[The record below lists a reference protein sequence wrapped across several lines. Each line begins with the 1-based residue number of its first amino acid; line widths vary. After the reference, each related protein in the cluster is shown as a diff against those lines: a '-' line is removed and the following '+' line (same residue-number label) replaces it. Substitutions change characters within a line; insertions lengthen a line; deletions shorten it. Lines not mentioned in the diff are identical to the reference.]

1 VADATSKV
9 PSDTELIA
17 RMASGDAGSLRSLTE
32 RYSGVLSA
40 LARRIAGNEHDAED
54 IVADALWQAWRS
66 ARDFDP
72 SRGSAAAWLIT
83 ITRSRAIDH
92 VRARRTAERTAPYD
106 PTPETAEGP
115 AIGMVLSERA
125 QIVRAALDDLGE
137 HERTALRMAYY
148 SDLSQTEIAERLGI
162 PLGTVKTRIRAAM
175 IKLRKTLAGQ
185 RL

>member
-9 PSDTELIA
+9 PSDSDLIA
-17 RMASGDAGSLRSLTE
+17 RMAAGEAGSLRSLSD
-32 RYSGVLSA
+32 RYSGVLTA

-72 SRGSAAAWLIT
+72 SRGSAASWLIT

-92 VRARRTAERTAPYD
+92 VRARKTAGRPVPYD
-106 PTPETAEGP
+106 PAPATAESP
-115 AIGMVLSERA
+115 SAGMVLSERA
-125 QIVRAALDDLGE
+125 HIVRAALNDLGE
-137 HERTALRMAYY
+137 HERTALQMAYY
-148 SDLSQTEIAERLGI
+148 ADLSQTEIAERLGV
-162 PLGTVKTRIRAAM
+162 PLGTIKTRMRAAM